1 MSALDGAVDENSVR
15 IEGYNESA
23 RALNGIGYAWA
34 QGRLTGDS
42 TMVAGK
48 GYALSFNK
56 KVPQNDIGQTVIF
69 SSPSQVTFD
78 ESSSTVTKSIRLSA
92 TTAPLWYNTG
102 WNFIANPLPQPAVL
116 SSMWNSSSSSYYG
129 AVYVYKPYTD
139 SYNVSPAPN
148 IIATTPAN
156 TTIAPN
162 QAFFVQTDWDGA
174 TATFQST
181 SSGNPVLQS
190 MAYVRPSVSDS
201 QTAPIHP
208 ATFRFHVTGAGDYC
222 NTYVIFDPRAHAD
235 VEPMEDNPTMSGM
248 SGTPALQ
255 LSTTGQGSNMALAIN
270 RLPFSGTTTTVP
282 MQCYAPKAGSYTI
295 TMPQSDTIA
304 PVVLLQDAS
313 GTLHNLTTGQYTFTT
328 TQDGVTQNFTLIFS
342 GTATHVKQQ
351 QGLTIIQDHRH
362 VMVTADSLISRA
374 MLYNADGRL
383 FMEQHPNAGQFTF
396 DLPAATEVYLLQIT
410 TPQGVITKK
419 LISQ

>member
-1 MSALDGAVDENSVR
+1 
-15 IEGYNESA
+15 
-23 RALNGIGYAWA
+23 
-34 QGRLTGDS
+34 
-42 TMVAGK
+42 
-48 GYALSFNK
+48 
-56 KVPQNDIGQTVIF
+56 
-69 SSPSQVTFD
+69 
-78 ESSSTVTKSIRLSA
+78 
-92 TTAPLWYNTG
+92 
-102 WNFIANPLPQPAVL
+102 
-116 SSMWNSSSSSYYG
+116 
-129 AVYVYKPYTD
+129 
-139 SYNVSPAPN
+139 
-148 IIATTPAN
+148 
-156 TTIAPN
+156 
-162 QAFFVQTDWDGA
+162 
-174 TATFQST
+174 
-181 SSGNPVLQS
+181 
-190 MAYVRPSVSDS
+190 
-201 QTAPIHP
+201 
-208 ATFRFHVTGAGDYC
+208 
-222 NTYVIFDPRAHAD
+222 
-235 VEPMEDNPTMSGM
+235 
-248 SGTPALQ
+248 
-255 LSTTGQGSNMALAIN
+255 MALAIN

-295 TMPQSDTIA
+295 TMPQSDPIA

-342 GTATHVKQQ
+342 GTATQVKQQ